1 MSDDEAP
8 SKPGA
13 PFHAAEA
20 TLTAQGHEV
29 FSPARAGFRVA
40 LATCVDPIG
49 GAELS

>member
-1 MSDDEAP
+1 M
-8 SKPGA
+8 
-13 PFHAAEA
+13 
-20 TLTAQGHEV
+20 LTAQGYEV